1 MSSIVFRRALVLLLP
16 FCLQHVVAATPVRS
30 GDAAAAS
37 VWMPGPHSC
46 RKAPP
51 NEPWPSLAASAGAIV
66 VGGVR
71 YDVNQN
77 QMTAIC
83 QDVQVRLPD
92 GRYISARE
100 FRGYRLS
107 IPVDGDFGQVLD
119 MSVTGRSSQALQL
132 TVSCG
137 SFTGNDSGTRF
148 IIQREQRNAVS
159 CQRMDI
165 VLHSESTNEAE
176 VNLSIML
183 TERL

>member
-1 MSSIVFRRALVLLLP
+1 MSWTVFRCGLALLLP
-16 FCLQHVVAATPVRS
+16 LCVHQVVAAPDNQAGGVE
-30 GDAAAAS
+30 AAS
-37 VWMPGPHSC
+37 VWMPGPNTC

-51 NEPWPSLAASAGAIV
+51 DEPWPSLTASAGAVV

-83 QDVQVRLPD
+83 QDVRIRLPD
-92 GRYISARE
+92 GGYITARE
-100 FRGYRLS
+100 FKGYRLT

-165 VLHSESTNEAE
+165 VLHSASTNEAE
-176 VNLSIML
+176 VNLSILL